1 MNNIAYRILKVSF
14 NRTSRRIVVLGN
26 HTGVPKEPLLGHC
39 FVSLRETWEIV
50 EFRRLLIGNAVNM
63 LGGSIFIIGMGWTVA
78 QVGGPRAY
86 GLIFT
91 AYFLGHLPLLLYGG
105 MVVDRMPRR
114 TVALVADISQA
125 ILVSLAIIALAVG
138 FGEIQTMLVV
148 AFLTGGAGAF
158 SIPAV
163 GALVPDL
170 VEEDL
175 LPQANAMRGVA
186 MTSAWMLGPL
196 IGGFAVGKWGIEA
209 CLLIDAVTFVFSGVV
224 LWTIAEIPV
233 ERKKEVGNL
242 REEVIEAWEFVK
254 TQPWLF
260 AGILMFMIWHI
271 GDSAIEIGIPFI
283 IENKGLGSN
292 EFGIFGAVGAGGAMI
307 GSLLGGVWP
316 IPKKIRGLVFY
327 IFIGGIAWCM
337 LMWAMPIPFSLIL
350 VFVLLEG
357 VLGGTLG
364 VIWRTTMSDSV
375 DQHLRGRVNS
385 LDAIGSL
392 IFIPLAPL
400 LGGWMIEATN
410 VLTTYSV
417 AVAFMVLTTTAGLI
431 VPSFRK
437 FERVDSEMFPIT
449 VDQNQSG

>member
-1 MNNIAYRILKVSF
+1 M
-14 NRTSRRIVVLGN
+14 
-26 HTGVPKEPLLGHC
+26 KEA
-39 FVSLRETWEIV
+39 WDII
-50 EFRRLLIGNAVNM
+50 EFRRLLIGNGVNM
-63 LGGSIFIIGMGWTVA
+63 LGSSIFIIGMSWTVA
-78 QVGGPRAY
+78 QIGGPKIY

-114 TVALVADISQA
+114 TVALVADLSQA
-125 ILVSLAIIALAVG
+125 ALVTLAIIALMAG
-138 FGEIQTMLVV
+138 MDEIRTLLVV
-148 AFLTGGAGAF
+148 TFLTGGAGAF
-158 SIPAV
+158 SIPAI

-186 MTSAWMLGPL
+186 MTAAWMFGPL
-196 IGGFAVGKWGIEA
+196 IGGVTVGAWGIEV
-209 CLLIDAVTFVFSGVV
+209 CLLLDVITFLFSGAV
-224 LWTIAEIPV
+224 LWSISEIPV
-233 ERKKEVGNL
+233 IRDEAGDL
-242 REEVIEAWEFVK
+242 REEVSEAWEFVK

-260 AGILMFMIWHI
+260 AGILMFMIWHV

-283 IENKGLGSN
+283 IESKGLGAN
-292 EFGIFGAVGAGGAMI
+292 EFGLFGAVGALGAMA
-307 GSLLGGVWP
+307 GSLLGGIRP
-316 IPKKIRGLVFY
+316 IPKERRGMVFY

-337 LMWAMPIPFSLIL
+337 LMWAMPIPFWAIL

-392 IFIPLAPL
+392 IFIPFAPL
-400 LGGWMIEATN
+400 LGGWMIETTN
-410 VLTTYSV
+410 VLTTYSI
-417 AVAFMVLTTTAGLI
+417 AVAFMVLTTTTGLI
-431 VPSFRK
+431 VPSFRR
-437 FERVDSEMFPIT
+437 FERIATERFPIT
-449 VDQNQSG
+449 ADQSRSG

>member
-1 MNNIAYRILKVSF
+1 MRDAWGI
-14 NRTSRRIVVLGN
+14 
-26 HTGVPKEPLLGHC
+26 P
-39 FVSLRETWEIV
+39 
-50 EFRRLLIGNAVNM
+50 EFRRLLIGNGVIM
-63 LGGSIFIIGMGWTVA
+63 LGSSIFIIGMSWTVA
-78 QVGGPRAY
+78 QIGGPKIY

-114 TVALVADISQA
+114 TVALVADLSQA
-125 ILVSLAIIALAVG
+125 VLVTLAIIALMAG
-138 FGEIQTMLVV
+138 MDEIKTLLVV
-148 AFLTGGAGAF
+148 TFLTGGAGAF
-158 SIPAV
+158 SIPAI

-186 MTSAWMLGPL
+186 MTAAWMFGPL
-196 IGGFAVGKWGIEA
+196 IGGVTVGIWGIEI
-209 CLLIDAVTFVFSGVV
+209 CLLIDVITFLFSGVV
-224 LWTIAEIPV
+224 LWSISEIPV
-233 ERKKEVGNL
+233 IRDEAGDL
-242 REEVIEAWEFVK
+242 REEVSEAWEFVK

-260 AGILMFMIWHI
+260 AGILMFMIWHV
-271 GDSAIEIGIPFI
+271 GDSAIEIGVPFI
-283 IENKGLGSN
+283 IESKGLGAN
-292 EFGIFGAVGAGGAMI
+292 EFGLFGAVGALGAMAGSII
-307 GSLLGGVWP
+307 GGIRP
-316 IPKKIRGLVFY
+316 ISKERRGMVFY

-337 LMWAMPIPFSLIL
+337 LMWAMPIPFWAIL

-392 IFIPLAPL
+392 IFIPFAPL
-400 LGGWMIEATN
+400 LGGWMIETTN
-410 VLTTYSV
+410 VLTTYSI

-431 VPSFRK
+431 VPSFRR
-437 FERVDSEMFPIT
+437 FDRIVTERFPIT
-449 VDQNQSG
+449 AD

>member
-1 MNNIAYRILKVSF
+1 MKEAWNII
-14 NRTSRRIVVLGN
+14 
-26 HTGVPKEPLLGHC
+26 
-39 FVSLRETWEIV
+39 
-50 EFRRLLIGNAVNM
+50 EFRRLLIGNGVNM
-63 LGGSIFIIGMGWTVA
+63 LGSSIFIIGMSWTVA
-78 QVGGPRAY
+78 QIGGPKIY

-114 TVALVADISQA
+114 TVALVADLSQA
-125 ILVSLAIIALAVG
+125 ALVTLAIIALMAG
-138 FGEIQTMLVV
+138 MDEIKTLLVV
-148 AFLTGGAGAF
+148 TFLTGGAGAF
-158 SIPAV
+158 SIPAI

-186 MTSAWMLGPL
+186 MTAAWMFGPL
-196 IGGFAVGKWGIEA
+196 IGGVTVGAWGIEV
-209 CLLIDAVTFVFSGVV
+209 CLLLDVITFLFSGAV
-224 LWTIAEIPV
+224 LWSISEIPV
-233 ERKKEVGNL
+233 IRDEAGDL
-242 REEVIEAWEFVK
+242 REEVSEAWEFVK

-260 AGILMFMIWHI
+260 AGILMFMIWHV

-283 IENKGLGSN
+283 IESKGLGAN
-292 EFGIFGAVGAGGAMI
+292 EFGLFGAVGALGAMA
-307 GSLLGGVWP
+307 GSLLGGIRP
-316 IPKKIRGLVFY
+316 IPKERRGMVFY
-327 IFIGGIAWCM
+327 MFIGGIAWCM
-337 LMWAMPIPFSLIL
+337 LMWAMPIPFWAIL

-392 IFIPLAPL
+392 IFIPFAPL
-400 LGGWMIEATN
+400 LGGWMIETTN
-410 VLTTYSV
+410 VLTTYSI

-431 VPSFRK
+431 VPSFRR
-437 FERVDSEMFPIT
+437 FERVDSVRFPIT
-449 VDQNQSG
+449 TDHSN

>member
-1 MNNIAYRILKVSF
+1 M
-14 NRTSRRIVVLGN
+14 GM
-26 HTGVPKEPLLGHC
+26 
-39 FVSLRETWEIV
+39 REAWQIK

-78 QVGGPRAY
+78 QIGGPKAY

-105 MVVDRMPRR
+105 MVVDRVPRR
-114 TVALVADISQA
+114 TVALIADIAQA
-125 ILVSLAIIALAVG
+125 ILVTLAALFLMAG
-138 FGEIQTMLVV
+138 FGEVKTLLVV
-148 AFLTGGAGAF
+148 TFIIGGAGAF
-158 SIPAV
+158 SIPAI

-170 VEEDL
+170 VEEEL
-175 LPQANAMRGVA
+175 LPQANAIRGVA
-186 MTSAWMLGPL
+186 MTAAWLLGPL
-196 IGGFAVGKWGIEA
+196 IGGLTVGIWGIEA
-209 CLLIDAVTFVFSGVV
+209 CLLIDAVTFIFSGAV
-224 LWTIAEIPV
+224 LWTISEIPID
-233 ERKKEVGNL
+233 RDKEPGKL
-242 REEVIEAWEFVK
+242 RDEVSEAWAFVK

-283 IENKGLGSN
+283 IESKGLGST
-292 EFGIFGAVGAGGAMI
+292 EFGVFGAVGAAGAMI
-307 GSLLGGVWP
+307 GSVLGGIRP
-316 IPKKIRGLVFY
+316 IPKEIRGLVFY

-337 LMWAMPIPFSLIL
+337 LMWAMPIPFWLIL
-350 VFVLLEG
+350 VFVLFEG
-357 VLGGTLG
+357 ILGGTLG

-392 IFIPLAPL
+392 IFIPLSPL
-400 LGGWMIEATN
+400 MGGWMIEKTN

-417 AVAFMVLTTTAGLI
+417 AVSFMVLTTLAGLV

-437 FERVDSEMFPIT
+437 FERIETDLFPINA
-449 VDQNQSG
+449 DQSRSG

>member
-1 MNNIAYRILKVSF
+1 M
-14 NRTSRRIVVLGN
+14 
-26 HTGVPKEPLLGHC
+26 KEA
-39 FVSLRETWEIV
+39 WDII
-50 EFRRLLIGNAVNM
+50 EFRRLLIGNGVNM
-63 LGGSIFIIGMGWTVA
+63 LGSSIFIIGMSWTVA
-78 QVGGPRAY
+78 QIGGPKIY

-114 TVALVADISQA
+114 TVALVADLSQA
-125 ILVSLAIIALAVG
+125 ALVTLAIIALMAG
-138 FGEIQTMLVV
+138 MDEIKTLLVV
-148 AFLTGGAGAF
+148 TFLTGGAGAF
-158 SIPAV
+158 SIPAI

-186 MTSAWMLGPL
+186 MTAAWMFGPL
-196 IGGFAVGKWGIEA
+196 IGGVTVGAWGIEV
-209 CLLIDAVTFVFSGVV
+209 CLLLDVITFLFSGAV
-224 LWTIAEIPV
+224 LWSISEIPV
-233 ERKKEVGNL
+233 IRDEAGDL
-242 REEVIEAWEFVK
+242 REEVSEAWEFVK

-260 AGILMFMIWHI
+260 AGILMFMIWHV

-283 IENKGLGSN
+283 IESKGLGAN
-292 EFGIFGAVGAGGAMI
+292 EFGLFGAVGALGAMA
-307 GSLLGGVWP
+307 GSLLGGIRP
-316 IPKKIRGLVFY
+316 IPKERRGMVFY
-327 IFIGGIAWCM
+327 MFIGGIAWCM
-337 LMWAMPIPFSLIL
+337 LMWAMPIPFWAIL

-392 IFIPLAPL
+392 IFIPFAPL
-400 LGGWMIEATN
+400 LGGWMIETTN
-410 VLTTYSV
+410 VLTTYSI

-431 VPSFRK
+431 VPSFRR
-437 FERVDSEMFPIT
+437 FDRIATERFPIT
-449 VDQNQSG
+449 ANQNPSH

>member
-1 MNNIAYRILKVSF
+1 M
-14 NRTSRRIVVLGN
+14 
-26 HTGVPKEPLLGHC
+26 KEAWG
-39 FVSLRETWEIV
+39 II
-50 EFRRLLIGNAVNM
+50 EFRRLLIGNGVNM
-63 LGGSIFIIGMGWTVA
+63 LGSSIFIIGMSWTVA
-78 QVGGPRAY
+78 QIGGPKIY

-114 TVALVADISQA
+114 TVALVADLSQA
-125 ILVSLAIIALAVG
+125 ALVTLAIIALMAG
-138 FGEIQTMLVV
+138 MDEIKTLLVV
-148 AFLTGGAGAF
+148 TFLTGGAGAF
-158 SIPAV
+158 SIPAI

-186 MTSAWMLGPL
+186 MTAAWMFGPL
-196 IGGFAVGKWGIEA
+196 IGGVTVGVWGIEV
-209 CLLIDAVTFVFSGVV
+209 CLLLDVITFLFSGAV
-224 LWTIAEIPV
+224 LWSISEIPV
-233 ERKKEVGNL
+233 IRDEAGDL
-242 REEVIEAWEFVK
+242 REEVSEAWEFVK

-260 AGILMFMIWHI
+260 AGILMFMIWHV

-283 IENKGLGSN
+283 IESKGLGAN
-292 EFGIFGAVGAGGAMI
+292 EFGLFGAVGALGAMA
-307 GSLLGGVWP
+307 GSLLGGIRP
-316 IPKKIRGLVFY
+316 IPKERRGMVFY

-337 LMWAMPIPFSLIL
+337 LMWAMPIPFWAIL

-392 IFIPLAPL
+392 IFIPFAPL
-400 LGGWMIEATN
+400 LGGWMIETTN
-410 VLTTYSV
+410 VLTTYSI
-417 AVAFMVLTTTAGLI
+417 AVAFMVLTTTTGLI
-431 VPSFRK
+431 VPSFRR
-437 FERVDSEMFPIT
+437 FERIATERFPIT
-449 VDQNQSG
+449 ADQSRSG

>member
-1 MNNIAYRILKVSF
+1 M
-14 NRTSRRIVVLGN
+14 GM
-26 HTGVPKEPLLGHC
+26 
-39 FVSLRETWEIV
+39 REAWQIK

-78 QVGGPRAY
+78 QIGGPKAY

-105 MVVDRMPRR
+105 MVVDRVPRR
-114 TVALVADISQA
+114 TVALIADIAQA
-125 ILVSLAIIALAVG
+125 ILVTLAALFLMAG
-138 FGEIQTMLVV
+138 FGEVKTLLVV
-148 AFLTGGAGAF
+148 TFIIGGAGAF
-158 SIPAV
+158 SIPAI

-170 VEEDL
+170 VEEEL
-175 LPQANAMRGVA
+175 LPQANAIRGVA
-186 MTSAWMLGPL
+186 MTAAWLLGPL
-196 IGGFAVGKWGIEA
+196 IGGLTVGIWGIEA
-209 CLLIDAVTFVFSGVV
+209 CLLIDAVTFIFSGAV
-224 LWTIAEIPV
+224 LWTISEIPID
-233 ERKKEVGNL
+233 RDKDPGKLRDEVS
-242 REEVIEAWEFVK
+242 EAWAFVK

-283 IENKGLGSN
+283 IESKGLGST
-292 EFGIFGAVGAGGAMI
+292 EFGVFGAVGAAGAMI
-307 GSLLGGVWP
+307 GSVLGGIRP
-316 IPKKIRGLVFY
+316 IPKEIRGLVFY

-337 LMWAMPIPFSLIL
+337 LMWAMPIPFWLIL
-350 VFVLLEG
+350 VFVLFEG
-357 VLGGTLG
+357 ILGGTLG

-392 IFIPLAPL
+392 IFIPLSPL
-400 LGGWMIEATN
+400 MGGWMIEKTN

-417 AVAFMVLTTTAGLI
+417 AVSFMVLTTLAGLV

-437 FERVDSEMFPIT
+437 FERIETDLFPINA
-449 VDQNQSG
+449 DQSRSG